1 MKIVVDAIPV
11 MIEKSGIGY
20 YTHHLLTQFLKM
32 APANEYYLTDALCGL
47 PFFYN
52 TIKLD
57 NELSN
62 DDRFFTVFKAPF
74 PFITVCRFLLF
85 LQAKVTGK
93 SIKIANADI
102 FFGTN
107 FRGIFTGSA
116 KTVLTIHD
124 MAHVYFPDAV
134 DEVNIGYLKNEL
146 PQAAKKAHL
155 LIADSE
161 NTKKD
166 IMQFLDVPEEKVR
179 VIYLGVDE
187 GFKPLP
193 DPDLQATVRDR
204 YRLPSR
210 FILFVGTVQ
219 PRKNIEGLIR
229 AYAQLCTRPDFSH
242 TLVIAGGSGWKN
254 EALKELIRTLGL
266 GEKVHFTGYVD
277 EADLP
282 VIYNL
287 ADLFVFPSF
296 YEGFGL
302 PLLEAMAC
310 GVPVVSSNASCLPE
324 VAGDA
329 ALLVDPHSVE
339 DIAAGIARLLGDEA
353 LRRTCIERGRERAKL
368 FTWEKC
374 ARETLDVFRTITA
387 G

>member
-1 MKIVVDAIPV
+1 M
-11 MIEKSGIGY
+11 
-20 YTHHLLTQFLKM
+20 
-32 APANEYYLTDALCGL
+32 TDALCGS
-47 PFFYN
+47 PFYN

-57 NELSN
+57 NELS
-62 DDRFFTVFKAPF
+62 DDNRFFTVFKAPF

-107 FRGIFTGSA
+107 FRGVFTGSA

-124 MAHVYFPDAV
+124 MAHEYFPDAV

-166 IMQFLDVPEEKVR
+166 IMRFLDVPEEKVR

-219 PRKNIEGLIR
+219 PRKNLDGLMR
-229 AYAQLCTRPDFSH
+229 AYAQLCARPDFSH

-254 EALKELIRTLGL
+254 EGLKELIRTLGL

-277 EADLP
+277 ETDLP

-324 VAGDA
+324 VAGDS
-329 ALLVDPHSVE
+329 ALLVYPHSVE